1 MTAVVLSLPL
11 SERRCSKAEVEV
23 ELGAGVGV
31 AALRLSAEHQFELD
45 HRHRFLDSFLRVI
58 VYSMHSVGAEG
69 VGCVGRMNENEI
81 R

>member
-1 MTAVVLSLPL
+1 MGVYGGSGIVIATVGEARQ
-11 SERRCSKAEVEV
+11 EGRGRDRGRRSAS
-23 ELGAGVGV
+23 
-31 AALRLSAEHQFELD
+31 RRSAEHQFELD

-69 VGCVGRMNENEI
+69 VVCVGRMNENEI